1 MRLTNKGAAILLMLL
16 GLISTKMLEGDAT
29 FLVFTCI
36 LGVIL
41 IFSKE
46 DWINR

>member
-1 MRLTNKGAAILLMLL
+1 MRLSNKGAAILLMLL
-16 GLISTKMLEGDAT
+16 GLISIKMLEGDAT

-36 LGVIL
+36 LGVPL

>member
-1 MRLTNKGAAILLMLL
+1 MRLTNKRAAILMMLL

>member
-1 MRLTNKGAAILLMLL
+1 MRLSNKGAAILLMLL

-29 FLVFTCI
+29 FFVFTCI

>member
-1 MRLTNKGAAILLMLL
+1 MRLSNKGTAILLMLL
-16 GLISTKMLEGDAT
+16 GLISTRVLEGDAT
-29 FLVFTCI
+29 FFVFTCV
-36 LGVIL
+36 LGVFL

>member
-1 MRLTNKGAAILLMLL
+1 MRLTNKSTAILLLLL
-16 GLISTKMLEGDAT
+16 GVISTRILEGDAT

-36 LGVIL
+36 LSVL
-41 IFSKE
+41 LLFSKE

>member
-1 MRLTNKGAAILLMLL
+1 MRLTNKSTAILLLLL
-16 GLISTKMLEGDAT
+16 GVISTRILEGDAT

-36 LGVIL
+36 LSVFL
-41 IFSKE
+41 LFSKE

>member
-29 FLVFTCI
+29 FLVFTCV
-36 LGVIL
+36 LSVIL
-41 IFSKE
+41 LFSKE

>member
-29 FLVFTCI
+29 FLVFTCV
-36 LGVIL
+36 LSVVL
-41 IFSKE
+41 LFSKE

>member
-29 FLVFTCI
+29 FFIFTCI
-36 LGVIL
+36 LGVFL